1 MIAPAFLFHF
11 LMAFPSGTD
20 LCYHAKCGYFF
31 WGAHG
36 HDGIWH
42 LAIDA
47 TAFKSFPFVAPTFA
61 GAMLNGYN
69 YLLDLFIFAFSKIGI
84 PPLITYFKIFPLIW
98 FVLFTAIAIH
108 FARKLHDS
116 PLFVSIFLF
125 FCYFASSF
133 SYIIPLLHNR
143 TLMGSSGVLAMQ
155 SGQSLINIQFAFSLI
170 IILAILSIIK
180 DAELTIRKGIIL
192 GILAF
197 ICLGLKFYGGFV
209 SLVLIGS
216 YLLISLFKPKKTGVV
231 LISCL
236 IVAVCAGIAVIL
248 FYNPFQASQTGS
260 VLGFA
265 PLAVIH
271 PIIEDPNL
279 LYMKDT
285 VNARYFLQSNGI
297 GFKLIRIET
306 MTFLLFF
313 LMNYGTRIVGLGYL
327 INAILQKNIK
337 RLDVFIIIA
346 MIAATSMTSLFVQ
359 KGEWWNTI
367 QFFYYTLF
375 LGNIFAAQALYEVIR
390 KNKSIGYFTL
400 LVVIILTLPAN
411 IDLVAGFSSFPS
423 PSYLSRDEHQALT
436 KLSQMPKG
444 VVLHRLFS
452 SDIKYKG
459 GTPIPLYAY
468 DDTAYVSAFSGQQEY
483 IGDQVQLRLTGIAY
497 EKRLKQYMDHDCRML
512 SEVTYLYDVKQAP
525 IANWFA
531 TCPVKLKEV
540 YSNSSATIYS
550 ITK

>member
-1 MIAPAFLFHF
+1 VIAPALLFHL
-11 LMAFPSGTD
+11 LMALPSGTD
-20 LCYHAKCGYFF
+20 LCFHDKCGYFF

-42 LAIDA
+42 LAIDS

-69 YLLDLFIFAFSKIGI
+69 YLLDLVIFAFSKIGI
-84 PPLITYFKIFPLIW
+84 PPLITYFKLFPLVW
-98 FVLFTAIAIH
+98 FVLFTAVAIH

-133 SYIIPLLHNR
+133 SYIITLLHNK
-143 TLMGSSGVLAMQ
+143 TIMGSSGVLAMQ

-170 IILAILSIIK
+170 IILAILT
-180 DAELTIRKGIIL
+180 LIRESEITTRKAVIL

-209 SLVLIGS
+209 SMVLIGT
-216 YLLISLFKPKKTGVV
+216 YLLFSLIHTKKFGKV
-231 LISCL
+231 LLSAFIIGLFAAS
-236 IVAVCAGIAVIL
+236 AMIL
-248 FYNPFQASQTGS
+248 FYDPFHSSQTGS

-265 PLAVIH
+265 PFAVIH
-271 PIIEDPNL
+271 PIIEDPQL

-285 VNARYFLQSNGI
+285 VNARYFLQAGGI
-297 GFKLIRIET
+297 GFKLIRIEI
-306 MTFLLFF
+306 MTFLIFF
-313 LMNYGTRIVGLGYL
+313 LMNFGTRVVGFGYL
-327 INAILQKNIK
+327 ILALVQKKIK

-346 MIAATSMTSLFVQ
+346 MIAATAMTSLFVQ

-375 LGNIFAAQALYEVIR
+375 LGNIFAAQALFQTIR
-390 KNKSIGYFTL
+390 KHRTIGYITL
-400 LVVIILTLPAN
+400 VIVILLTLPAN
-411 IDLVAGFSSFPS
+411 IDLVSGFSSFPS
-423 PSYLSRDEHQALT
+423 PSYLSRDEREALQ
-436 KLSQMPKG
+436 KLATLPKG

-483 IGDQVQLRLTGIAY
+483 IGDQVQLRLTGIPY
-497 EKRLKQYMDHDCRML
+497 EARLKKYMNHDCSVL
-512 SEVTYLYDVKQAP
+512 TEVNYLYDVKQRP
-525 IANWFA
+525 IAPNYKA
-531 TCPVKLKEV
+531 CSQKLKEI
-540 YSNSSATIYS
+540 YSNKSSVIYS
-550 ITK
+550 IIK